1 MDKDLI
7 LENLATAIVEGD
19 DVIASTNAKAALEI
33 QMDPM
38 QAVEKGISKGMDSI
52 GEQFESGD
60 TRTLNGRQRIQ
71 SSHGSFRSRDRGTE
85 ERNCPTWYC
94 SHRYCEG

>member
-19 DVIASTNAKAALEI
+19 DVMASTNAKAALEI

-60 TRTLNGRQRIQ
+60 VFLPELLMAASAFKAAMEVLDPELPNLVLF
-71 SSHGSFRSRDRGTE
+71 SSVL
-85 ERNCPTWYC
+85 
-94 SHRYCEG
+94 